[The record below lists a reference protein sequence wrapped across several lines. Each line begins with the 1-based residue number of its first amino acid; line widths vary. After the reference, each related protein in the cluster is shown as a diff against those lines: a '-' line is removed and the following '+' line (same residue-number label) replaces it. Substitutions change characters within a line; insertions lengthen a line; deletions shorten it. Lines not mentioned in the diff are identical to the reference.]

1 MPRKY
6 KLTWQPGSGNRP
18 GRWRK
23 KYKGKCHYFSSG
35 RGKSDRE
42 AYDAALA
49 AWERKKVEIDAA
61 LPKPNQADY
70 ERAIRE
76 WQSVLTWCRK
86 HPGDERMADTALA
99 RLKRLRNR
107 FAATKPKP
115 VTREDTF
122 EGQFDRADWPP
133 GLTEAI
139 EALDREPEPPDWIQ
153 QLPGYEKYIAA
164 TREFMESVEAGAP
177 GWGRHEIRRQ
187 FRYNSAVS
195 WPESWLLVGS

>member
-61 LPKPNQADY
+61 LPKRHQADY
-70 ERAIRE
+70 GRAIRE

-86 HPGDERMADTALA
+86 HPGDERMADTQQ
-99 RLKRLRNR
+99 
-107 FAATKPKP
+107 FP
-115 VTREDTF
+115 VN
-122 EGQFDRADWPP
+122 GKGICVA
-133 GLTEAI
+133 G
-139 EALDREPEPPDWIQ
+139 
-153 QLPGYEKYIAA
+153 KIAA
-164 TREFMESVEAGAP
+164 STAG
-177 GWGRHEIRRQ
+177 
-187 FRYNSAVS
+187 VS
-195 WPESWLLVGS
+195 